1 MGASIASIFPYLA
14 PGAPK
19 DKRQATPELE
29 KEPFATSKGLYCQH
43 LPPILAQG
51 PPRKGAKPALTR
63 ADALIL
69 AFLGPTGPP
78 APTAQSTPP
87 IFWPGLTPLLG
98 PSWRHM
104 GAWPP
109 SIFNRGPGS
118 NRASVAL
125 AWVDPP
131 SGPIL
136 APWRAS
142 IASILPLS
150 CDRGPRAME
159 PNLPLPRLTPLSFVF
174 ASIFPLYWPRGPRAM
189 GPNLPLPGLI
199 PLILGLSWALGRLY
213 CQHLPPILAQGP
225 PRNGAK
231 PALTRAYPVWAG
243 ASRQAL
249 LSKAPGSLP
258 HGGPVA
264 AKVWFRLG
272 RGPFWAHPGAIW
284 GHGLLLSSTGAP
296 GATEP
301 QLHWPGLT
309 PLLGPSWR
317 HGAPLL
323 PASSPYLATGAPAQ
337 WSQTC
342 PYQG

>member
-1 MGASIASIFPYLA
+1 
-14 PGAPK
+14 
-19 DKRQATPELE
+19 
-29 KEPFATSKGLYCQH
+29 
-43 LPPILAQG
+43 
-51 PPRKGAKPALTR
+51 
-63 ADALIL
+63 
-69 AFLGPTGPP
+69 
-78 APTAQSTPP
+78 
-87 IFWPGLTPLLG
+87 
-98 PSWRHM
+98 M

-284 GHGLLLSSTGAP
+284 GHGLLLSSTRGPGSNRASVALAWVDPPSGPILAP
-296 GATEP
+296 WRASIASILPLSCRRGPRAMEP
-301 QLHWPGLT
+301 NLPLPRLT
-309 PLLGPSWR
+309 PLSFVFASIFPLCAMGPNLPLPGLIPLGP
-317 HGAPLL
+317 
-323 PASSPYLATGAPAQ
+323 GAPAQ

-342 PYQG
+342 PYQGLSRLGRCVPSGLA